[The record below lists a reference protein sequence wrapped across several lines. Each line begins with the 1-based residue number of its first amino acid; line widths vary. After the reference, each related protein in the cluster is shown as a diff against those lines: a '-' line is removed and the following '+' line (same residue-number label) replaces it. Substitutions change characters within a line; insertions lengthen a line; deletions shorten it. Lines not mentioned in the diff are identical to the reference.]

1 MKIAPSIKKEIL
13 KADAQMSGAY
23 FFYDID
29 GLKRQASELV
39 ETSEATLWYACKAN
53 PLSSIIKALN
63 ESGFQ
68 FDCASH
74 GEINQVLAQRVTSDK
89 LLTTGPA
96 KSKKYF
102 KLALKQGIDTFV
114 IESMNQLAWLN
125 EVAGEFNLEPNVLLR
140 VQLDWEGEKDILGG
154 NELSA
159 FGLPI
164 AQWLEVDLADYKNIE
179 VIGVHNFQWGNIL
192 EIERFREIWSQVA
205 MNSKELAQSLG
216 FKLKVLDIG
225 GGLGIQYTDEQ
236 SPLKW
241 KEVQS
246 LIKEIKEE
254 FDLGDVWMELGR
266 YVSGPYGYYVT
277 EVYDKKTV
285 QVQELLILD
294 SGINHL
300 MRPTLI
306 NKSFP
311 VEMMRESNKQMQSY
325 RIHGPLCTAL
335 DQFGEVE
342 LPSDIQVGDKLV
354 FSQCGAYGF
363 TESMPY
369 FLCHELPGEVIL
381 KNKRI
386 EVVREIEQP
395 TSWLR

>member
-1 MKIAPSIKKEIL
+1 
-13 KADAQMSGAY
+13 
-23 FFYDID
+23 
-29 GLKRQASELV
+29 
-39 ETSEATLWYACKAN
+39 
-53 PLSSIIKALN
+53 
-63 ESGFQ
+63 
-68 FDCASH
+68 
-74 GEINQVLAQRVTSDK
+74 
-89 LLTTGPA
+89 
-96 KSKKYF
+96 
-102 KLALKQGIDTFV
+102 
-114 IESMNQLAWLN
+114 
-125 EVAGEFNLEPNVLLR
+125 
-140 VQLDWEGEKDILGG
+140 
-154 NELSA
+154 
-159 FGLPI
+159 
-164 AQWLEVDLADYKNIE
+164 
-179 VIGVHNFQWGNIL
+179 
-192 EIERFREIWSQVA
+192 
-205 MNSKELAQSLG
+205 
-216 FKLKVLDIG
+216 
-225 GGLGIQYTDEQ
+225 
-236 SPLKW
+236 
-241 KEVQS
+241 
-246 LIKEIKEE
+246 
-254 FDLGDVWMELGR
+254 
-266 YVSGPYGYYVT
+266 VT

-285 QVQELLILD
+285 QGQELLILD

-300 MRPTLI
+300 MRPALI

>member
-266 YVSGPYGYYVT
+266 YVSG
-277 EVYDKKTV
+277 
-285 QVQELLILD
+285 
-294 SGINHL
+294 HL
-300 MRPTLI
+300 AIT
-306 NKSFP
+306 
-311 VEMMRESNKQMQSY
+311 
-325 RIHGPLCTAL
+325 
-335 DQFGEVE
+335 
-342 LPSDIQVGDKLV
+342 
-354 FSQCGAYGF
+354 
-363 TESMPY
+363 
-369 FLCHELPGEVIL
+369 
-381 KNKRI
+381 
-386 EVVREIEQP
+386 
-395 TSWLR
+395 

>member
-266 YVSGPYGYYVT
+266 YVSGPFGYYVT

-285 QVQELLILD
+285 QGQELLILD

-300 MRPTLI
+300 MRPALI